1 MIFFRSHKL
10 ILAVHSPTLGK
21 QLMKTPDTLTLPDL
35 TKEQVSQVLE
45 LVYKGRIEVP
55 SDKNESFLQIAR
67 NLGILGLP
75 KSGEEKSNNKGVE
88 SEPPK
93 KKFKKPDSLSDET
106 TSVVKMKRRC
116 DKEMSSSAEKKGKR
130 KKSCDKQMSNC
141 DEETTNIEKET
152 SNGDEETTNFEEV
165 KSKHP
170 KKMKVERCGLES
182 LPDEVIVK
190 IISHLSTRDLIQNV
204 ALVSK
209 RFKSLSEDHGAHIIV
224 NLDSNV
230 RVKGAVRF
238 LRKAISLQEL
248 HISYPAY
255 NPINVESRL
264 PKGLC
269 GEILLAIADHAF
281 VKVVNVSN
289 QCASVS
295 EEEFVQLS
303 KTKLFRSLIKLVLP
317 IPGED
322 EIEDDNSAISTA
334 IASLSNAKNMTHLD
348 LGNGYDFVFGR
359 QKVLLDVALACER
372 IHTIKPISNF
382 LPSYITKLV
391 RARKETL
398 RYLDLDFEP
407 MQSPSR
413 KWTLQILSKCTK
425 LQKLKFS
432 ADVDPT
438 QILTTMEYLTDLQM
452 TVNRESDFKFAFAPN
467 SLPKI
472 STLTL
477 TVNNHSLIALANAC
491 PNLKELQIVF
501 VDTESREVVRT
512 CERAVREFVVKCP
525 QLEVICI
532 DFENRYEDGHVN
544 MDHAFENVCDF
555 LPNLKILYFIWSC
568 RLSEKRVKKLLSS
581 SKNNLAIKMRHSL
594 YLHSSTTWKKI
605 AERSAEVNERFY
617 FDEIRIV

>member
-1 MIFFRSHKL
+1 ME
-10 ILAVHSPTLGK
+10 
-21 QLMKTPDTLTLPDL
+21 TPDTLTLPDL

-55 SDKNESFLQIAR
+55 FDKRESFLQIAR
-67 NLGILGLP
+67 NLGILP
-75 KSGEEKSNNKGVE
+75 KSGEDKSNNKGVE

-93 KKFKKPDSLSDET
+93 KKLKKPDSLSDET

-116 DKEMSSSAEKKGKR
+116 DKEMSSSAEKKAKR
-130 KKSCDKQMSNC
+130 KKSCDKQMSNF
-141 DEETTNIEKET
+141 DEETTNIEKGT
-152 SNGDEETTNFEEV
+152 SNGDEETTNFEGAN
-165 KSKHP
+165 SKHP

-190 IISHLSTRDLIQNV
+190 ILSHLSTRDLIQNV

-224 NLDSNV
+224 HLDSNV

-238 LRKAISLQEL
+238 LRKAISLQEF
-248 HISYPAY
+248 HISYPA
-255 NPINVESRL
+255 NNLTNVKFICRESA
-264 PKGLC
+264 KGWL
-269 GEILLAIADHAF
+269 GEILLAIADHNF
-281 VKVVNVSN
+281 VKVINVSN

-303 KTKLFRSLIKLVLP
+303 KTRLFRSLIKLVLP
-317 IPGED
+317 IPAKCD
-322 EIEDDNSAISTA
+322 IEDDSAISTA
-334 IASLSNAKNMTHLD
+334 IASLSNAKKLRHLD
-348 LGNGYDFVFGR
+348 LGNGDDFFFGY
-359 QKVLLDVALACER
+359 QEELLKVARACKR
-372 IHTIKPISNF
+372 IHTIKPISYF
-382 LPSYITKLV
+382 LPSYIVKLV

-398 RYLDLDFEP
+398 RYLELNFSEC
-407 MQSPSR
+407 R

-425 LQKLKFS
+425 LQKLTSS
-432 ADVDPT
+432 ADVDLS

-452 TVNRESDFKFAFAPN
+452 TVYPESKFKFAPN

-477 TVNNHSLIALANAC
+477 TVENHSLIALANAC
-491 PNLKELQIVF
+491 PNLKELQIEFESVH
-501 VDTESREVVRT
+501 SREVIRT
-512 CERAVREFVVKCP
+512 CQRAVREFVVKCP
-525 QLEVICI
+525 QLEVISI
-532 DFENRYEDGHVN
+532 TFEYVFGYEDIS
-544 MDHAFENVCDF
+544 MDNAFENACDF
-555 LPNLKILYFIWSC
+555 LPNLKIVSLGCHC
-568 RLSEKRVKKLLSS
+568 RLSETRIKELLSS

-594 YLHSSTTWKKI
+594 YLHSSATWKKI